1 MKTPR
6 LCPETKFVK
15 GGVRQAQPLRLKSVF
30 VVGAGL
36 ASPFA
41 VNDDSYPIWEVYF
54 RHIAE

>member
-1 MKTPR
+1 MKIPR
-6 LCPETKFVK
+6 ICPEIKFVN
-15 GGVRQAQPLRLKSVF
+15 GGVGQAQPLRLKTVF

-41 VNDDSYPIWEVYF
+41 VNDISFSIWEVYF